1 MNYIVLDLEWNQPFS
16 NKTAI
21 KSPVFLKGEIV
32 QIGAVKLDDSFKVI
46 DTFKMFIRPQYYTKM
61 HFAVAKLTNIKS
73 KDLLDGADFSIAMV
87 RFMRWC
93 GDEYVYLTW
102 GYDDI
107 PMLKDNMKLHGFDP
121 ELIPHFYNVQT
132 IYDNQILK
140 EHRQCSLSAALESFG
155 ETIENAHDALA
166 DAYGTA
172 VVCKHL
178 NMSEG
183 ISKYS
188 DTELN
193 PNKYEKFPSII
204 AARKDPTITSVTCPN
219 CSSKIN
225 CTDWVVIKTD
235 NQLSKAECKCGKTYL
250 VRYRF
255 RKNQDK
261 TFRVGKA
268 VYPFDEDNKKLY
280 DEKKEEN
287 KDKTKHFNHVMKNP
301 IRRLRNAKNKKRIEK
316 L

>member
-1 MNYIVLDLEWNQPFS
+1 MHVCGSYS
-16 NKTAI
+16 
-21 KSPVFLKGEIV
+21 
-32 QIGAVKLDDSFKVI
+32 VI
-46 DTFKMFIRPQYYTKM
+46 IRPKYFRHM
-61 HFAVAKLTNIKS
+61 HRQVEKLTGISQAMVDGGMPLPEAVA
-73 KDLLDGADFSIAMV
+73 GFRRFCGEDFA
-87 RFMRWC
+87 F
-93 GDEYVYLTW
+93 LTW
-102 GYDDI
+102 GPDDI

>member
-21 KSPVFLKGEIV
+21 KQPVFLKGEIV
-32 QIGAVKLDDSFKVI
+32 QIGAVKLNDNFNVV
-46 DTFKMFIRPQYYTKM
+46 DTFKILIRPQYYTKM

-73 KDLLDGADFSIAMV
+73 KDLLNGADFSTAMV

-121 ELIPHFYNVQT
+121 DLIPHFYNVQT
-132 IYDNQILK
+132 IYDSQILK
-140 EHRQCSLSAALESFG
+140 EHRQCSLSSALEGFG
-155 ETIENAHDALA
+155 ETIENAHDALS

-172 VVCKHL
+172 IVCKYL
-178 NMSEG
+178 DMADG
-183 ISKYS
+183 IKKYS

-204 AARKDPTITSVTCPN
+204 DARRDVNITSVTCPC
-219 CSSKIN
+219 CSERVACK
-225 CTDWVVIKTD
+225 DWVVIKTD
-235 NQLSKAECKCGKTYL
+235 NQLSKAECECGKTYL
-250 VRYRF
+250 VRFKF
-255 RKNQDK
+255 RKNTDK
-261 TFRVGKA
+261 TYRVGKA
-268 VYPFDEDNKKLY
+268 VYPFDEENRKLY
-280 DEKKEEN
+280 EDKREEN
-287 KDKTKHFNHVMKNP
+287 KDKTKHFNRMMKGIP
-301 IRRLRNAKNKKRIEK
+301 FRRKRPKDKK
-316 L
+316 